1 MIKYVDITEEVPGK
15 PRSVLTKKQWAELLA
30 WEANTT
36 GGTIEALEAEYGAPI
51 DEAIL
56 NTAFEKV
63 FKQNFRVA
71 TDKEKEAW
79 EAYNEEFD
87 NL

>member
-15 PRSVLTKKQWAELLA
+15 PRSVLTKEQWAELLA
-30 WEANTT
+30 WEASTT
-36 GGTIEALEAEYGAPI
+36 GGVIEAMEAEYGAPI

-63 FKQNFRVA
+63 FKSNFRVA
-71 TDKEKEAW
+71 TPKEVADW
-79 EAYNEEFD
+79 EAYNE
-87 NL
+87 